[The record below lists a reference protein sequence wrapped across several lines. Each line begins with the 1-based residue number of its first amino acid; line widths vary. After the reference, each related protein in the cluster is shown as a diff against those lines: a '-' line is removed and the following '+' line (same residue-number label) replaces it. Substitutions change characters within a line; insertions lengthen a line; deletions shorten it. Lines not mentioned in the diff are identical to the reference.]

1 MFHIHGQKLVLEL
14 HEYMLDLLWWW
25 LLGHAHKH
33 IIMVS
38 PEIDILKI
46 ESTIIQ
52 RRFECREAFL
62 LLLFFN
68 LFFDWGHYFLTLSSQ
83 PYSQPTQ
90 STMVTHIPYAFF
102 STLKYIIS
110 LSLSCFTCFM
120 S

>member
-14 HEYMLDLLWWW
+14 HEYMLGLLWWW

-62 LLLFFN
+62 LFF
-68 LFFDWGHYFLTLSSQ
+68 LISSLTG
-83 PYSQPTQ
+83 
-90 STMVTHIPYAFF
+90 V
-102 STLKYIIS
+102 IIS
-110 LSLSCFTCFM
+110 SHSPLSHILNQHSLRW
-120 S
+120 